1 MTDLV
6 DEFIYVAECGPLRRF
21 PKSECSKEQ
30 ISMEKNLDITF
41 TPEKIH
47 FTERCIQI
55 SDSHMGKY
63 RIPYRELVL
72 AGIIV
77 FDKESGYRFEPE
89 ITEITEEM
97 DGELY
102 FCNSGNC
109 CFRVRTECLGR
120 TAGSLISELGRRA
133 PYILIGKQTWFDPD
147 DKESFEEVGNM
158 VRLMRGCG

>member
-1 MTDLV
+1 MVLCV
-6 DEFIYVAECGPLRRF
+6 DF
-21 PKSECSKEQ
+21 PKADVQRSTK
-30 ISMEKNLDITF
+30 MKKNLNIIF
-41 TPEKIH
+41 TPENIH
-47 FTERCIQI
+47 FTEKCIQI
-55 SDSHMGKY
+55 SDSRMGKY

-77 FDKESGYRFEPE
+77 FDKKSGDRFEPE

-102 FCNSGNC
+102 FCNSRNRY
-109 CFRVRTECLGR
+109 FRVRTNCLGR

-147 DKESFEEVGNM
+147 DKESFEEVSNM
-158 VRLMRGCG
+158 VSLMWGFG